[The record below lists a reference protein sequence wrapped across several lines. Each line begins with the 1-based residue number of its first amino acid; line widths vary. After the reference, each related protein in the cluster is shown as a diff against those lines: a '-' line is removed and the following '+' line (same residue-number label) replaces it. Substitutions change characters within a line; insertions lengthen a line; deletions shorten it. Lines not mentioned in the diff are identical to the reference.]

1 MKACGK
7 QPSCCSDQLYLV
19 KYMTE
24 EEGNGNEGNEQ
35 AFSSEVVAL
44 AVSEGKEI
52 EPETVKDA
60 ECQTT
65 KFDYVREIDYLK
77 TSNVIAWK

>member
-1 MKACGK
+1 MERSLPVA
-7 QPSCCSDQLYLV
+7 QINFTQSSTT
-19 KYMTE
+19 TE
-24 EEGNGNEGNEQ
+24 EEGNRNEGNEQ

-44 AVSEGKEI
+44 AVSEGKEM

-65 KFDYVREIDYLK
+65 EFDYIRKIDYLK

>member
-1 MKACGK
+1 MERSLPVA
-7 QPSCCSDQLYLV
+7 QINFTQSSTT
-19 KYMTE
+19 TE
-24 EEGNGNEGNEQ
+24 EEGNRNEGNEQ

-65 KFDYVREIDYLK
+65 EFDYIRKIDYLK
-77 TSNVIAWK
+77 TSNVIA